1 MIACQESLEKR
12 AAREASEYTRK
23 NCPSAIRDN
32 VRTDSLAF
40 DEATRTIIY
49 YHSLF
54 NTLDDSAFIAN
65 HKEEMI
71 SRLNNALKRDIS
83 LKSYKEAGF
92 NIRYEY
98 HSSTS
103 PKLILLEKTFTPE
116 DYSNWK
122 RETWNIIL
130 GIPIKYFKD
139 FFYTKNSSCKGTISW

>member
-1 MIACQESLEKR
+1 MSNEELAKSFDLFCKLHVD
-12 AAREASEYTRK
+12 
-23 NCPSAIRDN
+23 IRTPHHLLD
-32 VRTDSLAF
+32 AMGYHY
-40 DEATRTIIY
+40 IY
-49 YHSLF
+49 SYYYYYSLF

-116 DYSNWK
+116 DYSN
-122 RETWNIIL
+122 
-130 GIPIKYFKD
+130 
-139 FFYTKNSSCKGTISW
+139 